1 MMKKVIINGV
11 EVTTNI
17 GGNYS
22 LCDGNGK
29 ATMDMVLVGI
39 RESDMAALE
48 RCVKR
53 GYKRVTFY
61 EVTTAVKGYHERL
74 IYAK

>member
-1 MMKKVIINGV
+1 MKKMMVNGV
-11 EVTTNI
+11 EATTNI

-22 LCDGNGK
+22 LCDGNSK

-39 RESDMAALE
+39 RESDMEALE
-48 RCVKR
+48 RCVES
-53 GYKRVTFY
+53 GYRRITFY
-61 EVTTAVKGYHERL
+61 EVTTAIKGYHHRL